1 MYETLALD
9 RLPEGQSA
17 YVTEVHSEFSMRQ
30 RLADIGLIRG
40 TRVTCLC
47 RSPAGD
53 PAAYLIRGAVIALR
67 RHDAAG
73 IQVELAAA
81 PAPTAA
87 AHAEAPA

>member
-1 MYETLALD
+1 MIETLALD

-17 YVTEVHSEFSMRQ
+17 YVTEVQNEPSMRR

-67 RHDAAG
+67 SQDAAW
-73 IQVELAAA
+73 IQVEPALAPVPASPAGA
-81 PAPTAA
+81 PA
-87 AHAEAPA
+87 

>member
-1 MYETLALD
+1 MAETLALD
-9 RLPEGQSA
+9 CLPEGQSA
-17 YVTEVHSEFSMRQ
+17 YVTLIENEPSMRR

-67 RHDAAG
+67 RRDACLV
-73 IQVELAAA
+73 QVEPAPVHITA
-81 PAPTAA
+81 PAG
-87 AHAEAPA
+87 APA